1 MKKLFLLLASLVAIC
16 SCDKENSDKENSKID
31 PSLVNV
37 EIELSC
43 IDEEP
48 VSIYDTK
55 HTILCTGKI
64 GGFVGKA
71 TIEIRPTYN
80 TRTVSVAGE
89 STSFSYT
96 FTETQSNKA
105 TNKPRTYDVM
115 IYGPNYEALFRS
127 SVVIFL

>member
-1 MKKLFLLLASLVAIC
+1 MKKIFLLLASLVAIC
-16 SCDKENSDKENSKID
+16 SCDKENSKID
-31 PSLVNV
+31 PSLVNI

-48 VSIYDTK
+48 GTYRTK

-64 GGFVGKA
+64 GGFVGDA
-71 TIEIRPTYN
+71 TIEISPGYSRK
-80 TRTVSVAGE
+80 TVSVAGE

-96 FTETQSNKA
+96 FTENLDNEL
-105 TNKPRTYDVM
+105 TNKPRTYDVT
-115 IYGPNYEALFRS
+115 IYGPYHKRLFQS